1 MDSAFLNADN
11 VAQSDGTTARL
22 LNLDVQ
28 DESIG
33 DQLLNLDAEK
43 VDDAD
48 YLLKSMVMP
57 EAQACICL
65 DPCCLCISLSEI
77 QFKRV

>member
-1 MDSAFLNADN
+1 MDSAFFKADN

-28 DESIG
+28 DESVG
-33 DQLLNLDAEK
+33 NQLLNLDTEQ
-43 VDDAD
+43 VHDAD

-57 EAQACICL
+57 EAQARICL
-65 DPCCLCISLSEI
+65 GPCCLCISLSEI